1 MNAFASRLPTYSDSR
16 KLHTKGGFKME
27 PLYLRMLEELHENTK
42 GVFKDLDE
50 SEVKEVVAALLKANK
65 IFVLGIGHSGM
76 FGRIF
81 AMKLN
86 HVGLK
91 AYTIFDEINPPFKK
105 DDAFVAISQSGETPS
120 IITLVQKAKKLGGK
134 VIGITSTPGST
145 LTELSDS
152 LLNIR
157 EYSKEGEFQALA
169 AIGDTQNQNLLGL
182 LFGQSIYVLF
192 YTIVVMI
199 ARERGETASS
209 INARHANLQ

>member
-1 MNAFASRLPTYSDSR
+1 
-16 KLHTKGGFKME
+16 ME

-134 VIGITSTPGST
+134 VVGITSTPGST
-145 LTELSDS
+145 LTKLSDS
-152 LLNIR
+152 LLKIR
-157 EYSKEGEFQALA
+157 EYSEGGEFQSLA
-169 AIGDTQNQNLLGL
+169 AIGDTKNQNLLGL
-182 LFGQSIYVLF
+182 LFGLSIYVLF
-192 YTIVVMI
+192 YTIVIMI
-199 ARERGETASS
+199 ARERGETPAS